1 MLDDVKIS
9 SLEITAV
16 EPETGDIL
24 YLPCRIE
31 LNGAQLREW
40 MQGHHTTVFDVNCS
54 GCRRRMFSAWSD
66 SARSDFFDSL

>member
-9 SLEITAV
+9 SLEITVV
-16 EPETGDIL
+16 EPETSDIL

-40 MQGHHTTVFDVNCS
+40 MLGHHTTVFDVELLRLPSPNVF
-54 GCRRRMFSAWSD
+54 RMVRF
-66 SARSDFFDSL
+66 R